1 MVKNLYTHIEFK
13 MDEEEQSVKKFKS
26 HSLDEVLEIFSTF
39 SGPAPSSSSIV
50 PVIKQENDENI
61 DKAKEMLES
70 RYSHI
75 LVKET
80 LVDDDGANALV
91 GETYQRR
98 NDERMEIDESSY
110 GKSNDNRSEVLEML
124 DQLKGQLHA
133 IILVKERRYEKI
145 KKLYDDLRLKST
157 TDVEWERKAD
167 AVIKSKQ
174 EKILELEKEMEH
186 NRQQESLNCGET
198 GKISMNNG
206 LFKKITSFLKDEKER
221 ANSIKGL
228 LGASVGKLKGVKDK
242 EDQLKNVKSE
252 NDQLRAAVKGL
263 ESKCSEFCKK
273 VELLTEEIEVKD
285 KKIAILNE
293 TNANLEQEVT
303 LGQTDMEYSRVDNNI
318 TREMQNR
325 LNEREFEIAN
335 LNKKL
340 KTLSSETEASQ
351 TFSNRMKTLLNQTE
365 KELTVLKE
373 KQSCHDELLKKYEC
387 RITEKDQEI
396 INLKQQKSLNDLKS
410 EYKRYFDELE
420 QKAQQFMTLI
430 KKQQDE
436 IKNLNNQISMKE
448 HSTNSLPVP
457 LTQPRFLRPVRSHVP
472 DRVSSA
478 PPQNYNT
485 YNNYN
490 NLNHRPPLNQ
500 RLSLYDQAP
509 RYFSGQVSQQ
519 QLYRPFRPSLE
530 YPTAGRP
537 MTMPQDFSSEMP
549 LLQPQLS
556 DMPVLQPQL

>member
-1 MVKNLYTHIEFK
+1 MNE
-13 MDEEEQSVKKFKS
+13 DEQSAKKFKS

-39 SGPAPSSSSIV
+39 SGSPRSSSSIV
-50 PVIKQENDENI
+50 PVIKQEIDEDI

-80 LVDDDGANALV
+80 LVDEDDGANALV
-91 GETYQRR
+91 GETQQQKNYEMEVDETSFDKP
-98 NDERMEIDESSY
+98 ND
-110 GKSNDNRSEVLEML
+110 KRSEVLEML
-124 DQLKGQLHA
+124 DQLKGQLHTS
-133 IILVKERRYEKI
+133 ILVKDRRYKKI
-145 KKLYDDLRLKST
+145 KNLYDDLRSKST
-157 TDVEWERKAD
+157 PDEEWERKAD

-186 NRQQESLNCGET
+186 NRQQESLNCGQT
-198 GKISMNNG
+198 GKISINNG
-206 LFKKITSFLKDEKER
+206 LFKKITSFLTDEKER

-242 EDQLKNVKSE
+242 EEQLKNVKSE
-252 NDQLRAAVKGL
+252 NDQLRAAMKDL
-263 ESKCSEFCKK
+263 EFKCSEFCKK
-273 VELLTEEIEVKD
+273 VEMLTEEIEVKD
-285 KKIAILNE
+285 KKIVILNE

-303 LGQTDMEYSRVDNNI
+303 VGQTDMENSRIDSNI
-318 TREMQNR
+318 TREMQNK

-340 KTLSSETEASQ
+340 KSLSSETEASQ

-396 INLKQQKSLNDLKS
+396 INLKQQKSLNDLKT

-420 QKAQQFMTLI
+420 QKAQQFMALV

-436 IKNLNNQISMKE
+436 IKNLNNQISLKE
-448 HSTNSLPVP
+448 HTNLAPVP
-457 LTQPRFLRPVRSHVP
+457 FTQPRFLRPVRSQVP

-478 PPQNYNT
+478 PPPAYNA
-485 YNNYN
+485 YN
-490 NLNHRPPLNQ
+490 NLNHRPPLNT
-500 RLSLYDQAP
+500 RLSSYDQAP
-509 RYFSGQVSQQ
+509 RYFSGHVPQQQQVPQQ
-519 QLYRPFRPSLE
+519 QLYRPFRPSQE
-530 YPTAGRP
+530 YPTVGGSLVGRP
-537 MTMPQDFSSEMP
+537 MSMPPDFSSDMSM
-549 LLQPQLS
+549 LQPQFS
-556 DMPVLQPQL
+556 DMPVLQPQV